1 MKVAVDISLYP
12 LDADFIPPI
21 KDVIARLN
29 DYPDLQVEIAARAGQ
44 CDLLARGIVAR
55 EAVAVGTGVTESAAS
70 ANSGPAGPRSP
81 DRRVFSRGRRMNES
95 DR

>member
-29 DYPDLQVEIAARAGQ
+29 GYPELDVTTNPMSTQVRGEFSEVMAALTTEIGTTFERVPKAVFAIRILNNPVAG
-44 CDLLARGIVAR
+44 
-55 EAVAVGTGVTESAAS
+55 
-70 ANSGPAGPRSP
+70 
-81 DRRVFSRGRRMNES
+81 
-95 DR
+95 